1 LLATHSMCARI
12 EQKRGAMR
20 ACVIARL
27 APPGYSEAMIARP
40 LAVAVVS
47 LLVVGVLVAEP
58 ARAAFGARVAHP
70 EVHLSPA
77 PPQNPSSA
85 PSVVFGSGV
94 LLAVAAPDQ
103 DLPNTPVAEVVPTPT
118 HVPRRRTSVAPR
130 LDLQDPWGKGTL
142 AAPVSSPKAA
152 AIDLVD
158 PWDPSRAFVSPEAR
172 AEVLLDPWT
181 P

>member
-1 LLATHSMCARI
+1 M
-12 EQKRGAMR
+12 
-20 ACVIARL
+20 VVARL
-27 APPGYSEAMIARP
+27 APPGYSKAMIARP
-40 LAVAVVS
+40 LSVAVVS
-47 LLVVGVLVAEP
+47 LVVVGMLAAEP
-58 ARAAFGARVAHP
+58 ARAAFGARVAP
-70 EVHLSPA
+70 QEVHLSPA

-94 LLAVAAPDQ
+94 LLAMAAPDQ
-103 DLPNTPVAEVVPTPT
+103 DLPNTVAEAVPTPT

-142 AAPVSSPKAA
+142 AAPATSPKAA